1 MKQTTNASPPFSHT
15 AVERIIGW
23 YDQTTNQTVHHIH
36 ESDILN
42 FQSVKNRFKLE
53 HVHDMSYRPFSN
65 GDGLFYLHTNQ
76 GVFTYTIDADPT
88 DFIRAYIQEVAW
100 LKSVQIVSKL

>member
-1 MKQTTNASPPFSHT
+1 MNKLSKGGIDMNESNNQCISTLSYI
-15 AVERIIGW
+15 AVERVIGW

-36 ESDILN
+36 LFTDEIST
-42 FQSVKNRFKLE
+42 VKNRFKLE

-88 DFIRAYIQEVAW
+88 DFIRAY
-100 LKSVQIVSKL
+100 KKLRG